1 MLNAKQKPLVK
12 LPPLQYFQ
20 HKVKLAPAARE
31 LYDEIA
37 DILRK
42 RVEKIIKAEKG
53 GIQLTEIRESLLIL
67 FLNDDDRN

>member
-1 MLNAKQKPLVK
+1 MLNSKLKPLVK

-20 HKVKLAPAARE
+20 HKVKLATAARE

-42 RVEKIIKAEKG
+42 RVAKIIEAEKG
-53 GIQLTEIRESLLIL
+53 GIQLTEIRERHFTRSSES
-67 FLNDDDRN
+67 RN